1 MMIKKISKVLTVAIL
16 ATSINFTPA
25 TGVTNTPVA
34 QAEEVVSGS
43 AIKVADSVSVIESTP
58 TNISK
63 EYVYKCTIYYYNYD
77 TEKYVITW
85 CPITDEEDDK
95 GINYKGKEFDT
106 LDELKKFA
114 KNQEKKYEEDERA
127 NSSGL
132 SKYSEDAVAVNM
144 DIARDKMYVIY
155 VEGGCSIQR
164 LPKSIKKGTK
174 VTFKMTGKKACTA
187 KVNKYRGA
195 CPKNYYNVSPR
206 VRATKIDGKK
216 TDKVFKHVYAMEKWE
231 KKTGHKV
238 NKYKCFEETV
248 TIKIHGY
255 GTYKVT
261 MIDCNG
267 VQSFVQLREK

>member
-1 MMIKKISKVLTVAIL
+1 MIKKISKVLTVAIL

-34 QAEEVVSGS
+34 QAEDVTIASSGCSVEVP
-43 AIKVADSVSVIESTP
+43 VATP
-58 TNISK
+58 TQTPNISK
-63 EYVYKCTIYYYNYD
+63 DYIYKCTIYHYDYNTD
-77 TEKYVITW
+77 KYVITH
-85 CPITDEEDDK
+85 CPTTEAEDDED
-95 GINYKGKEFDT
+95 ITYIGKEFDN

-114 KNQEKKYEEDERA
+114 KNQYNKWQSDMKA
-127 NSSGL
+127 NSAGL
-132 SKYSEDAVAVNM
+132 SKYSEDAVAVNANI
-144 DIARDKMYVIY
+144 DSDKMYVIY
-155 VEGGCSIQR
+155 VEGGCSIQE
-164 LPKSIKKGTK
+164 LPKSVKKGTK
-174 VTFKMTGKKACTA
+174 VTFKLTGKKSCTA

-195 CPKNYYNVSPR
+195 CPKNYYNVAPR

-238 NKYKCFEETV
+238 NSYKCFEETV

-261 MIDCNG
+261 MINCNG
-267 VQSFVQLREK
+267 AQRFVQLREK

>member
-1 MMIKKISKVLTVAIL
+1 MIKKISKVLTVAIL

-34 QAEEVVSGS
+34 QAEEVASGS
-43 AIKVADSVSVIESTP
+43 AIKVAVPVPVESVP
-58 TNISK
+58 NISK

-85 CPITDEEDDK
+85 CPTTDEEDENN
-95 GINYKGKEFDT
+95 ITYAGKEFDT

-114 KNQEKKYEEDERA
+114 KKQNKKCEEYDRA

-144 DIARDKMYVIY
+144 DVDGDKLYVIY
-155 VEGGCSIQR
+155 VEGGCSIKN
-164 LPKSIKKGTK
+164 LPKSVKKGTK
-174 VTFKMTGKKACTA
+174 VTFKLTGKKACTA

-195 CPKNYYNVSPR
+195 CSKSHDDAPR